1 MTSNISEN
9 INHIYLHIYIY
20 PYPYRMIDDHFHLPF
35 VRRRWAWEMPITSW
49 SIAGRSRIR
58 ARCRWLGT
66 SGAGSG
72 WDSRKMWWTSI
83 RVNLITTSL
92 ISRAL
97 ESWFL
102 YGKSSPNGRTIQWII
117 MIYPDQWQHGH
128 MLYKYAYN
136 MNIMRDITDI
146 TLIW

>member
-1 MTSNISEN
+1 MALWLMTSNISEN
-9 INHIYLHIYIY
+9 INHILTIYISIYIY
-20 PYPYRMIDDHFHLPF
+20 IHIPIEWLMTISIFHSS
-35 VRRRWAWEMPITSW
+35 RRRWAWEMPITSW

-66 SGAGSG
+66 SGGGEWLGFTKNAVDINPGKF
-72 WDSRKMWWTSI
+72 DHDRT
-83 RVNLITTSL
+83 L

-117 MIYPDQWQHGH
+117 LIYPDQWQHGH
-128 MLYKYAYN
+128 MLYKDAYN
-136 MNIMRDITDI
+136 MNI
-146 TLIW
+146 